1 MKETLLA
8 ISLLLIAQVGAWFQQ
23 FAQVKYPWFK
33 ENVWF
38 NAVFLGVPLSYL
50 FIYGARFAYSS
61 MGTAWS
67 ARLLQFSLGIL
78 VMLFLS
84 YVILGERINDEKCCY
99 HYGSFILYRFNSDIM
114 EIT

>member
-1 MKETLLA
+1 MKETLIA
-8 ISLLLIAQVGAWFQQ
+8 VSLLLLAQIGAWFQQ

-33 ENVWF
+33 DHVWF
-38 NAVFLGVPLSYL
+38 NAIFLGVPLSYL

-78 VMLFLS
+78 VMLVLS
-84 YVILGERINDEKCCY
+84 YTVLGETLTMKNAVSLLLCFCVVLIQLLWK
-99 HYGSFILYRFNSDIM
+99 
-114 EIT
+114 

>member
-1 MKETLLA
+1 MKQALLA
-8 ISLLLIAQVGAWFQQ
+8 ILLLLVAQVGAWFQQ

-61 MGTAWS
+61 VGTAWS

-78 VMLFLS
+78 VMLTLS
-84 YVILGERINDEKCCY
+84 YLVLGETLTTKNAVSLGLCFCIVLIQVLWK
-99 HYGSFILYRFNSDIM
+99 
-114 EIT
+114 